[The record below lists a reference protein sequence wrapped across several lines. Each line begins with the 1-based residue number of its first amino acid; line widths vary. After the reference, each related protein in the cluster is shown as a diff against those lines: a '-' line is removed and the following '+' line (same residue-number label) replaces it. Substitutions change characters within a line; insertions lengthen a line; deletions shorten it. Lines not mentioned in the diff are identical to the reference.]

1 MGKFHGVVGYAK
13 TEETAPGVFSE
24 GYIEKE
30 VAGDVLSSYISQ
42 HQGTDIN
49 DNITLNTR
57 FSVIASSFMLENLH
71 FMKYLVYRGVK
82 WHISGVDD
90 TKLPRIIIN
99 IGGVYNE
106 EPS

>member
-1 MGKFHGVVGYAK
+1 
-13 TEETAPGVFSE
+13 
-24 GYIEKE
+24 
-30 VAGDVLSSYISQ
+30 
-42 HQGTDIN
+42 
-49 DNITLNTR
+49 
-57 FSVIASSFMLENLH
+57 MLENLH